1 VPPEK
6 NEIATRIATR
16 AMMKPRK
23 STSTRAPELVA
34 LAALVRR
41 HGPADLA
48 RKLRTTARS
57 VERWADGSRSP
68 STSAR
73 TRIKRLLKGAET
85 RAARPARTRK
95 SPQPA
100 PTASPAAVS
109 AAAPVPVP
117 AEDALAVSLD
127 TLRRLRRELD
137 RLELDPH
144 ATSRERAA
152 VTSSLTAATR
162 LHARLTGVLELSES
176 AILRAPRWRAIEQ
189 VLVAALTPYPEAL
202 DAAAK
207 ALRGMAGPP

>member
-1 VPPEK
+1 MT
-6 NEIATRIATR
+6 A
-16 AMMKPRK
+16 RK

-73 TRIKRLLKGAET
+73 TRIKRLLKGAQT
-85 RAARPARTRK
+85 HAARPARART
-95 SPQPA
+95 SSAPGPA
-100 PTASPAAVS
+100 VSPAS
-109 AAAPVPVP
+109 TAAAPVP

-137 RLELDPH
+137 RLEVDPH

-189 VLVAALTPYPEAL
+189 VLVAALTPYPEAR